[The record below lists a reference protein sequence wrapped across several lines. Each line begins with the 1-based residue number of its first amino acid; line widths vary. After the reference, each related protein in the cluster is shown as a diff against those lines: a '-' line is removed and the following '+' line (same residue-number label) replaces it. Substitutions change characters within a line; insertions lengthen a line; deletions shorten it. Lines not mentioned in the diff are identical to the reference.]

1 METNNVPTNTNT
13 LEETAAPQNTSC
25 KNGFSELKWID
36 GCSITFR
43 MDGSSA
49 ILSANKAGL
58 LSLASHLITLAEGKP
73 GDHIHLDSYNSL
85 EDGSDELIIE
95 QIPGTRD

>member
-1 METNNVPTNTNT
+1 MENSDQNNIINTPEERNT
-13 LEETAAPQNTSC
+13 PCGKDFNT
-25 KNGFSELKWID
+25 LKWID
-36 GCSITFR
+36 DYSITFQI
-43 MDGSSA
+43 DGNA
-49 ILSANKAGL
+49 AFLSANKAGL

-95 QIPGTRD
+95 QMSGSQD